1 MINVE
6 CTNHHECIVRN
17 ARPEGKPEDMQLC
30 QGYANMNVQI
40 DMYEKLMNEDLLEFD
55 F

>member
-1 MINVE
+1 MANKD
-6 CTNHHECIVRN
+6 CTIENESIVRN
-17 ARPEGKPEDMQLC
+17 ARTNDRPESMQLC
-30 QGYANMNVQI
+30 CRNANKNVQI